1 MKKETVFVEMSD
13 GKKVA
18 LHTWIPDGD
27 VKAVVQLSHG
37 MAEFAMRYDR
47 FAEICASNGIAFY
60 GHDHRGHGETAANL
74 NDLGYLADKDGF
86 QRVVLDV
93 HEMVMKAHAD
103 FPEKPVFLFGH
114 SFGSFVAQSFIEQ
127 FGKDISGCVLCGS
140 AGPRLPLTRAGH
152 FLAGT
157 IKLFTGAR
165 KRSKI
170 IDNIAFGAYNSHIPD
185 AKSDFDWLS
194 HDLEELQK
202 YQDNP
207 YCGFKCTNEF
217 FYDFFGG
224 LCTIHKKAN
233 MKKIRQD
240 LPVFIIAG
248 EEDPVGDWGKTVPQL
263 HAIYKENGIKD
274 LTLKMYPGC
283 RHELLN
289 ETNHAEVEQDIL
301 GWFTSHIA

>member
-18 LHTWIPDGD
+18 LHTWIPDGE

-47 FAEICASNGIAFY
+47 FAEICANNGIAFY

-74 NDLGYLADKDGF
+74 NELGYLADKDGF

-93 HEMVMKAHAD
+93 HEMVMKAHKD
-103 FPEKPVFLFGH
+103 YPDKPVFLFGH
-114 SFGSFVAQSFIEQ
+114 SFGSFVSQSFIEQ
-127 FGKDISGCVLCGS
+127 FGNDIHGCILCGS
-140 AGPRLPLTRAGH
+140 AGPRVPLTTAGKCI
-152 FLAGT
+152 AGI
-157 IKLFTGAR
+157 IKFFGGA
-165 KRSKI
+165 KGRSDF
-170 IDNIAFGAYNSHIPD
+170 IDNLAFGEYNSQIENPSS
-185 AKSDFDWLS
+185 AFDWLS

-233 MKKIRQD
+233 MKKIPAD
-240 LPVFIIAG
+240 LPVYIIAG
-248 EEDPVGDWGKTVPQL
+248 KEDPVGDWGKTVPQL
-263 HAIYKENGIKD
+263 HAIYKKNGIKD

-289 ETNHAEVEQDIL
+289 ETNHEEVEQDIL
-301 GWFTSHIA
+301 GWITAHIA

>member
-18 LHTWIPDGD
+18 LHTWIPEGD

-47 FAEICASNGIAFY
+47 FASLCAENGIAFY

-74 NDLGYLADKDGF
+74 NELGYLADKDGF

-93 HEMVMKAHAD
+93 HEMVMKAHKD
-103 FPEKPVFLFGH
+103 FPDKPVFLFGH
-114 SFGSFVAQSFIEQ
+114 SFGSFVTQSFIEQ
-127 FGKDISGCVLCGS
+127 FGKDITGCVICGS

-152 FLAGT
+152 FMAGF
-157 IKLFTGAR
+157 IKFFTGAK
-165 KRSKI
+165 KRSNF
-170 IDNIAFGAYNSHIPD
+170 IDNLAFGSYCTHIPE
-185 AKSDFDWLS
+185 ANNGFEWLS
-194 HDLEELQK
+194 RDTEEVKK
-202 YQDNP
+202 YMDNP

-224 LCTIHKKAN
+224 LCTIHKKSN
-233 MKKIRQD
+233 MKKIPLD
-240 LPVFIIAG
+240 LPVFIISG

-274 LTLKMYPGC
+274 LTMKLYPGS

-289 ETNHAEVEQDIL
+289 EINHEEVEKDVLDWI
-301 GWFTSHIA
+301 SAHIA

>member
-18 LHTWIPDGD
+18 LHTWLPDGE

-47 FAEICASNGIAFY
+47 FAEICANNGIAFY

-74 NDLGYLADKDGF
+74 NELGYLADKDGF

-93 HEMVMKAHAD
+93 HEMVMKAHKD
-103 FPEKPVFLFGH
+103 FPDKPVFLFGH
-114 SFGSFVAQSFIEQ
+114 SFGSFVSQSFIEQ
-127 FGKDISGCVLCGS
+127 FGNDITGCILCGS
-140 AGPRLPLTRAGH
+140 AGPRLPLTHAGH
-152 FLAGT
+152 FIAGV
-157 IKLFTGAR
+157 IKFFTGAR
-165 KRSKI
+165 KRSDF
-170 IDNIAFGAYNSHIPD
+170 IDNLAFGSYNSHIQNPQ
-185 AKSDFDWLS
+185 SGFDWLS
-194 HDLEELQK
+194 HDLAELQK

-224 LCTIHKKAN
+224 LCTIHKKNN
-233 MKKIRQD
+233 MKKIPVE
-240 LPVFIIAG
+240 LPVFIISG

-274 LTLKMYPGC
+274 LTLKMYPEC

-289 ETNHAEVEQDIL
+289 ETNHEEVEQDIL
-301 GWFTSHIA
+301 GWITSRLA